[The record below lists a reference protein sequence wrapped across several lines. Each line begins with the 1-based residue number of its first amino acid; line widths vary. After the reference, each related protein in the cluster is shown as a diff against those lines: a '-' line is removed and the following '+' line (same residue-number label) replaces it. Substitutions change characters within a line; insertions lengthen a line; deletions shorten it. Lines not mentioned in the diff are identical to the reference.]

1 MKFKDIKIGERFTHN
16 GTVWT
21 KKSTRTAYISKT
33 RFFYFSKEEEINPAI
48 VVDDNYYGAWGYK
61 MYKLITRDGD
71 LYFTTQKEAVNMQKY
86 LGGKIVSIH

>member
-33 RFFYFSKEEEINPAI
+33 RFFYFSKEEEINPKI
-48 VVDDNYYGAWGYK
+48 VVDDSYHGA
-61 MYKLITRDGD
+61 
-71 LYFTTQKEAVNMQKY
+71 
-86 LGGKIVSIH
+86 